1 MRTKVKKVRGGKMF
15 QNLSGSTED
24 NNEENVITEDN
35 ERNSNSK
42 KEMFKRTFSIQ
53 NCVIYV
59 LGFLMSIVG
68 GSSNLFTVAPFGFAM
83 VAAAVGAE
91 VPTILMCL
99 SCLIGTIIKSG
110 TSYLLTYILTILV
123 FLASIIIVRPKETV
137 REFEVNEKKRVG
149 MHITFAVFVVQIIP
163 SFFSTFYVY
172 DLFYSV
178 MLALLTFIL
187 YKTFVN
193 SFGVYKGLGIKK
205 VFSIEEIIS
214 ASIVAVIGISC
225 LGNLNVF
232 GFSIRN
238 ILTILIVL
246 VIGWKNGMLMGATS
260 GITIGLIVS
269 IMQNENPIIV
279 AAYAISGLI
288 AGLLNRLGRIG
299 VIAGFILGN
308 VALTYLANGI
318 SIEIIRFQEI
328 FIASLGLLALPKS
341 AGLKVSDLM
350 DKYQLLPETTGRTL
364 EENRDT
370 INKLNNLSD
379 TISQM
384 AVEYGKAATTVV
396 AEEQEKTNDEELK
409 TVFEKELQANL
420 EDKQE
425 NLLYDDIDQNI
436 DGILDEIFDILNQKE
451 VITRKDIIQAFA
463 KRNNY
468 IMGYQEQKEDGP
480 QKDLDE
486 MIRTINS
493 SYRVSKLNYLLKKK
507 VDENRKSVSTQLSG
521 VSDAISEIANQI
533 QENIEDK
540 YLKEKEEIKK
550 LLEEREINVKDI
562 SIEDEGEARYVVTL
576 YTDVCQNVET
586 NKCYFKKI
594 VLILDNVLKTRMIL
608 QKQEC
613 GLREEK
619 DNCMFKF
626 TTEDNYTMQVGVAKS
641 KKYNSI
647 ISGDTTIQTRLEDGK
662 YLLAISDGKGS
673 GPEARKSSKIAIK
686 MLERFIKSGFNKDT
700 ALKLINSIIENNT
713 EDDMYATLDVNIL
726 DLYNGKMEFFKNGA
740 CPTFIKR
747 NKNVEILK
755 SVSLPTGILDNID
768 LVQYNYDL
776 KDGDIVVMCSDGIVE
791 SNTELRNK
799 ELWIK
804 YLLEDLETDDAQRI
818 ADIIL
823 SEARDNDF
831 GQEKDDMSVI
841 CFRIDKKN

>member
-1 MRTKVKKVRGGKMF
+1 MF

-24 NNEENVITEDN
+24 NNEENVVTEDN
-35 ERNSNSK
+35 ERNRNSK
-42 KEMFKRTFSIQ
+42 KELLKRTFSIQ

-59 LGFLMSIVG
+59 LGFMMSIVG
-68 GSSNLFTVAPFGFAM
+68 GTSNLFTVAPFGFAM
-83 VAAAVGAE
+83 IAAAVGAE
-91 VPTILMCL
+91 VPIIIMCL
-99 SCLIGTIIKSG
+99 SCLVGTIIKSG

-123 FLASIIIVRPKETV
+123 FLASIIIVRPKENI

-149 MHITFAVFVVQIIP
+149 MHITFAVFIVQIIP
-163 SFFSTFYVY
+163 LFFSTFYVY
-172 DLFYSV
+172 DLVYSI
-178 MLALLTFIL
+178 MLAILTFVL
-187 YKTFVN
+187 YKIFVN

-205 VFSIEEIIS
+205 VFAIEEIIA
-214 ASIVAVIGISC
+214 ASIVAVMGISC
-225 LGNLNVF
+225 LGNLSVF

-238 ILTILIVL
+238 ILTILIIL
-246 VIGWKNGMLMGATS
+246 VIGWKNGMLMGATN
-260 GITIGLIVS
+260 GITTGFVVCIL
-269 IMQNENPIIV
+269 QNDNPMIV
-279 AAYAISGLI
+279 AAFAISGLI

-318 SIEIIRFQEI
+318 SIEIVRFQEI

-350 DKYQLLPETTGRTL
+350 DKHKLLPETTGRTL

-384 AVEYGKAATTVV
+384 AMEYGKAATTVV
-396 AEEQEKTNDEELK
+396 AEDQEKEKDEDNKKGFENELRN
-409 TVFEKELQANL
+409 NL

-436 DGILDEIFDILNQKE
+436 DGILDEIFEILTKKE

-468 IMGYQEQKEDGP
+468 IMGAQEQKDDGP

-486 MIRTINS
+486 MVRVINS

-507 VDENRKSVSTQLSG
+507 INENRKSVSTQLNG
-521 VSDAISEIANQI
+521 VSEVISDIANQI
-533 QENIEDK
+533 QENTEDK
-540 YLKEKEEIKK
+540 YKKEKEEIKK

-562 SIEDEGEARYVVTL
+562 SIEDDGDKRFVVNL
-576 YTDVCQNVET
+576 YTDVCKNVEGS
-586 NKCYFKKI
+586 KCYFKRI
-594 VLILDNVLKTRMIL
+594 AFVLENILKTKMVL

-619 DNCMFKF
+619 DACMFRF
-626 TTEDNYTMQVGVAKS
+626 TTEDKYSMQVGVAKS

-740 CPTFIKR
+740 CPTFVKR
-747 NKNVEILK
+747 NRNVEILK
-755 SVSLPTGILDNID
+755 SVSLPTGILDTID

-776 KDGDIVVMCSDGIVE
+776 RDGDIVVMCSDGVLE

-818 ADIIL
+818 ADIML
-823 SEARDNDF
+823 SEARDNNF